1 MIRHIDNQRLKDK
14 IALCHEL
21 RQAADDITEGQFDL
35 AKSRA
40 LGANHAKLVKS
51 VQRREARTT
60 QLIDEWFERMEKRL
74 KVSPDM
80 LDQANVLRQT
90 ADSLEC
96 NRIDFDEVG
105 SVIAALVYAYGF
117 DYGYRRFLKER
128 KELLPER
135 GRASE

>member
-1 MIRHIDNQRLKDK
+1 MIRHIDNQRLQDK
-14 IALCHEL
+14 NALAREL

-35 AKSRA
+35 AKWRA

-51 VQRREARTT
+51 VQRRDARTT

-96 NRIDFDEVG
+96 NGVDFAEVS
-105 SVIAALVYAYGF
+105 SVIAALAYAYGF

-128 KELLPER
+128 KKLLPER
-135 GRASE
+135 IRASE